1 MFYDAAEA
9 KKAAEAKEEER
20 KQMAF
25 QLKTARLNLESKPE
39 DSNEVTEKE
48 GEESETMAPTSTEE
62 NKSLNDTLEQ
72 VAENA
77 SNFIV

>member
-1 MFYDAAEA
+1 
-9 KKAAEAKEEER
+9 
-20 KQMAF
+20 MAF